1 MRISDWSSDVCSSDL
16 LGNFAERGRL
26 VGGHDGL
33 LGHRPH
39 YITGLRATLSDIP
52 VVTAAPGRYI
62 GATSRARS
70 KLFELCVSQPTD
82 SRLTPVAATVAA
94 VSRVMRPEASVMAR
108 PCTFSTARAN

>member
-39 YITGLRATLSDIP
+39 YSTGLRATLSDIP

-70 KLFELCVSQPTD
+70 KLFELCVSPPTD
-82 SRLTPVAATVAA
+82 SRLPPVAATGAA
-94 VSRVMRPEASVMAR
+94 VSGLMLPEASVAAR
-108 PCTFSTARAN
+108 LRPFSPAPAN